1 MFKFHYLNPIT
12 STGQW
17 CIWLY
22 YQMWTQQ
29 DETHSPIYFPSS
41 DFTDVG
47 LPHSDNSSY
56 WMDTVSDLH

>member
-1 MFKFHYLNPIT
+1 
-12 STGQW
+12 
-17 CIWLY
+17 
-22 YQMWTQQ
+22 MWMQQ